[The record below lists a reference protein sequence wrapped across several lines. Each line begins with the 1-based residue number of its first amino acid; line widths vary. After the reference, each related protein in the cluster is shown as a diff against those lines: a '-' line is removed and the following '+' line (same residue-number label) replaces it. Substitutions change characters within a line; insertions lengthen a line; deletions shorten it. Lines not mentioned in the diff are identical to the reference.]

1 MKFKDT
7 GLDVPLVNSK
17 DFPGGSVVM
26 NQVAQWPVQETHETQ
41 IQSLGPEDPLE

>member
-26 NQVAQWPVQETHETQ
+26 SQVAQWPVQETHEMQ